1 MRTRMFTTTR
11 LAVGAIAVA
20 LVIAGCGGGD
30 DAPADAP
37 AGTGEVTVEAGD
49 LFYDPETLSAT
60 AGEIAFTLVNIGD
73 AEHDLVIEE
82 VGDVVV
88 IGNIAPGETGT
99 GSIEL
104 EAGTYTVYCDVPGHR
119 EAGMEATLNVS

>member
-37 AGTGEVTVEAGD
+37 AATGEVTVEAGD

-60 AGEIAFTLVNIGD
+60 AGEIEFTLVNIGD